1 MNIVDVTLLV
11 LLGGFILA
19 GFWFGAIHMVGS
31 IVGVVVGAVAAGQL
45 HGALA
50 AAIEGLVGG
59 NANLAKLIAFA
70 VIFILV
76 TRLVGLAFWV
86 IEKIFKFVAIIPFLK
101 TFNRL
106 VGAAL
111 GLIEGTLALGLGVW
125 FAAHFPATAG
135 FGDLLAMSAVA
146 KGFYAVGAILSPL
159 LPLAVRAAQ
168 SVI

>member
-1 MNIVDVTLLV
+1 MNVVDISILV
-11 LLGGFILA
+11 VLGGFVLA

-31 IVGVVVGAVAAGQL
+31 VVGVIVGAVVAGQFHVAL
-45 HGALA
+45 AGALA
-50 AAIEGLVGG
+50 GLVGG
-59 NANLAKLIAFA
+59 NENLAKLIAFA
-70 VIFILV
+70 ILFILA

-86 IEKIFKFVAIIPFLK
+86 IEKIFKFIAIIPFLK

-111 GLIEGTLALGLGVW
+111 GLIEGTLAIGLVVW
-125 FAAHFPATAG
+125 FAAHYPATAG
-135 FGDLLAMSAVA
+135 FGSLLATSPVA

>member
-1 MNIVDVTLLV
+1 MNVVDISILV
-11 LLGGFILA
+11 ALGGFVLA

-31 IVGVVVGAVAAGQL
+31 VVGVIVGAVVAGQF

-50 AAIEGLVGG
+50 GAISGLVGG
-59 NANLAKLIAFA
+59 NENLAKLIAFA
-70 VIFILV
+70 ILFILA
-76 TRLVGLAFWV
+76 TRIVGLAFWV
-86 IEKIFKFVAIIPFLK
+86 IEKIFKFIAIIPFLK

-111 GLIEGTLALGLGVW
+111 GLIEGTLAIGLVVW
-125 FAAHFPATAG
+125 FAAHYPATAA
-135 FGDLLAMSAVA
+135 FGDLLATSSVA
-146 KGFYAVGAILSPL
+146 KGFYPVGALLSPL